1 MLYEVNYPLR
11 AEIDFSFWLMR
22 GYYIISIIIIAVS
35 IILFLWSFEK
45 RKPKTR
51 EVVLL
56 SVMTALAIVGRVA
69 FFMTPQI
76 KPCAAII
83 IITGIMLGK
92 QSGFLCGVF
101 TAFVSDFFFGQGPW
115 TPWQMMAFG
124 LLGFFS
130 AVIFSGKIKK
140 YIYNRVVISVYGFIV
155 TFFLYGIVLD
165 TATVFMYTDEP
176 KLSVFV
182 ATYISGIFF
191 NIIHGLSTAVF
202 LFLISKIIFVKI
214 ERVKNKFDM
223 FHTHRGNNE

>member
-1 MLYEVNYPLR
+1 MLYEVNYPLK
-11 AEIDFSFWLMR
+11 AEIDFSFLLMR
-22 GYYIISIIIIAVS
+22 GYYIISMVIIAISIII
-35 IILFLWSFEK
+35 FLWSFEK

-124 LLGFFS
+124 IIGFLS
-130 AVIFSGKIKK
+130 AVIFSNRLKK
-140 YIYNRVVISVYGFIV
+140 FIYSRVMISIYGFLV
-155 TFFLYGIVLD
+155 TFFVYGIVMD

-176 KLSVFV
+176 KLSVFL

-191 NIIHGLSTAVF
+191 NMIHGLSTAVF
-202 LFLISKIIFVKI
+202 LFLLSKNIFVKI
-214 ERVKNKFDM
+214 ERLKNKFDM
-223 FHTHRGNNE
+223 FYTYRRNNE